1 MADASVG
8 LALLLLVGGAIAF
21 WPRADRI
28 TQENCDRIRK
38 GMTLAEV
45 EAILGPPGDYRNGPT
60 DFDLPDWWA
69 TPTGVGGQ
77 AWAVWKG
84 DHGGIYVF
92 RYGDGD
98 PAIASDDDPNSV
110 SGAEFIDLKPIDRG
124 AFADLI
130 WRAKR
135 LWHRWSR

>member
-1 MADASVG
+1 MRARKLGRIAGASVG
-8 LALLLLVGGAIAF
+8 LALLLLVGGAVAL
-21 WPRADRI
+21 WPRADPI

-60 DFDLPDWWA
+60 DFDLPDDLEEVVA
-69 TPTGVGGQ
+69 KP
-77 AWAVWKG
+77 WAVWKG
-84 DHGGIYVF
+84 DHGAIRVY
-92 RYGDGD
+92 RNGDGD
-98 PAIASDDDPNSV
+98 DPDSV
-110 SGAEFIDLKPIDRG
+110 SGAKFTDFKPVDRG
-124 AFADLI
+124 PFADLI